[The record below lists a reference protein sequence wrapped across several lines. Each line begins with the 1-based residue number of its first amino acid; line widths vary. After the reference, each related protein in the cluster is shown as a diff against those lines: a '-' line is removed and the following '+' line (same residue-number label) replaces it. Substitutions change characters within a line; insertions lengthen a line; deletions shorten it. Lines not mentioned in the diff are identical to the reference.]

1 MVWAK
6 GMVTTTLSL
15 DLRAS
20 LLAEKVKHYL
30 VTAIDR
36 VLEEATDYE
45 FYQALSRAL
54 REEIIVNW
62 AAMRRAQLE
71 SKQRMLYYLSMEY
84 LPGRI
89 LTTNITNLR
98 ASELVTRVC
107 RKLGRDLARTA
118 ACEID
123 LGLGNG
129 GLGRL
134 ASCFLD
140 SLATMGYPAIGY
152 GLRYQYGIFDQ
163 EIWDGVQVERPDPWL
178 LQDNPWHFRRDSN
191 ARSVNYCGRLLRTG
205 NVHGDETFVLQ
216 DAEEVRAL
224 PYDIPVLGYCSDP
237 YFSVA
242 TLRLWTTKESPRNFK
257 LQRYNAG
264 QLDQA
269 AENTTLTDVLYP
281 DDVHEV
287 GKRIRLKQEFLLVSA
302 SVQDLL
308 AHYFQNQQNLDAFPD
323 SVAIQ
328 INDTHPAMVVCELM
342 RLLNYEYEL
351 PWKKAWE
358 YTQTVIGFTQHTV
371 LKESL
376 EEWDQDLFR
385 YLLPRQYKVI
395 ERINHEFLE
404 QVRKR
409 FPDEKGRIRRLS
421 ILEGGKVRMAHLA
434 ICGSH
439 KINGVAKLQSE
450 ILKEAVFPDFFD
462 LYPERFLNIT
472 NGVTQ
477 RRWLLQCNPELSQ
490 FITDRIGP
498 EWIVDFNQISRLADY
513 ASDEQSQRAFLDIK
527 QRNKERLIE
536 FLWAHNTLHDPHGQ
550 PLRNLPE
557 LSATSLFDVQVK
569 RIHEYKRQL
578 MNALHTIIL
587 YQELCANPHA
597 RAIKRTIIIG
607 GKAAAG
613 YRMAKNVI
621 RLIYCLARQ
630 INGDTTIDGALKV
643 VFVENYNVSRAELI
657 IPAADLSQQ
666 ISTAGLEA
674 SGTGNMKLAMN
685 GALTLGTEDGANIE
699 MRQLVGDRWWPF
711 RFGST
716 ADELQALRHSGYR
729 SWDDYSRHSKIRAA
743 VDALRDGSFATTD
756 QERAIFQE
764 LYASL
769 LEGEFGSA
777 PDRFFVLHDLP
788 AYAQAQKRV
797 EELYANPSRWAECAL
812 HNIAG
817 MAYFSTDRAIKEY
830 AQQIWQLLPLKPE
843 PQLIDRIRES
853 YAEHAPTLS
862 L

>member
-1 MVWAK
+1 MDHHLELKVN
-6 GMVTTTLSL
+6 
-15 DLRAS
+15 
-20 LLAEKVKHYL
+20 LLAEKLKHYL
-30 VTAIDR
+30 VTTMDR
-36 VLEEATDYE
+36 VLEEANEYE
-45 FYQALSRAL
+45 FYHALARAL
-54 REEIIVNW
+54 REEIVVNW
-62 AAMRRAQLE
+62 AAMRHSQIDK
-71 SKQRMLYYLSMEY
+71 KQRMLYYLSMEY

-89 LTTNITNLR
+89 LTTNMTNLR
-98 ASELVTRVC
+98 ASELVARVC
-107 RKLGRDLARTA
+107 KKLDRDFPRIV

-140 SLATMGYPAIGY
+140 SLATMSYPAMGY

-178 LQDNPWHFRRDSN
+178 LQDNPWHFRRDSH
-191 ARSVNYCGRLLRTG
+191 ARSVNFCGRLVRTA
-205 NVHGDETFVLQ
+205 NLQGDETYSLQ

-224 PYDIPVLGYCSDP
+224 AYDLPILGYASDP
-237 YFSVA
+237 SFSVA
-242 TLRLWTTKESPRNFK
+242 TLRLWTTKESPKNFK

-269 AENTTLTDVLYP
+269 SENTALTDVLYP
-281 DDVHEV
+281 NDVHEV

-308 AHYFQNQQNLDAFPD
+308 AHYFLNHQALDDFPHA
-323 SVAIQ
+323 VAIQ
-328 INDTHPAMVVCELM
+328 INDTHPAMVICELM
-342 RLLNYEYEL
+342 RLLNYQYEI
-351 PWKKAWE
+351 PWKTAWE
-358 YTQTVIGFTQHTV
+358 YTQAVVGFTQHTV

-404 QVRKR
+404 QVRTRSNDDK
-409 FPDEKGRIRRLS
+409 DRIRRLS

-439 KINGVAKLQSE
+439 KINGVAKLHSD
-450 ILKEAVFPDFFD
+450 ILKQKLFSDFYQ
-462 LYPERFLNIT
+462 LYPERFINIT

-477 RRWLLQCNPELSQ
+477 RRWLMQCNPELSH
-490 FITDRIGP
+490 FITERIGDS
-498 EWIVDFNQISRLADY
+498 WITDLSQISRLADF
-513 ASDEQSQRAFLDIK
+513 ASDEQSQQAFLDIK
-527 QRNKERLIE
+527 KRNKQRLIDY
-536 FLWAHNTLHDPHGQ
+536 LWVNNTLHDPYGQ

-557 LSATSLFDVQVK
+557 LDPSSLFDVQIK

-578 MNALHTIIL
+578 MNALHIIML
-587 YQELCANPHA
+587 YQELCANPQS
-597 RAIKRTIIIG
+597 RTVKRTIIVG

-613 YRMAKNVI
+613 YQTAKSII

-630 INGDTTIDGALKV
+630 INGDTTIQDSLKV
-643 VFVENYNVSRAELI
+643 VLVENYNVSCAELI
-657 IPAADLSQQ
+657 IPAADLSEQ

-685 GALTLGTEDGANIE
+685 GALTIGTEDGANIE
-699 MRQLVGDRWWPF
+699 MRQMVGDRWWPF
-711 RFGST
+711 RFGAT
-716 ADELQALRHSGYR
+716 ADEIDGLRRSHYR
-729 SWDDYSRHSKIRAA
+729 SWDEYSRNPKIRAA
-743 VDALRDGSFATTD
+743 VDALRDGSFAVSE
-756 QERAIFQE
+756 QERLTFQE
-764 LYASL
+764 LYSNL
-769 LEGEFGSA
+769 LEGGFGGA
-777 PDRFFVLHDLP
+777 PDRYFVLHDLP
-788 AYAQAQKRV
+788 AYAQTQRRV
-797 EELYANPSRWAECAL
+797 DELYSTPALWAECAL

-817 MAYFSTDRAIKEY
+817 MGYFSTDRAIREY
-830 AQQIWQLLPLKPE
+830 AEQVWNLQPLKPDAE
-843 PQLIDRIRES
+843 LIHRIRES